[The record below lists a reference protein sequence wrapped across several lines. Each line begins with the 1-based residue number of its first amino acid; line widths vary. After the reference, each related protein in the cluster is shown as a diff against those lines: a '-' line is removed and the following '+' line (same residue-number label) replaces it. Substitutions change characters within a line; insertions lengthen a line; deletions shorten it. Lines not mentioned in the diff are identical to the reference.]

1 MLMDKESSV
10 NMLTWRE
17 IRASHKWFHE
27 YDPKSFQRYI
37 RDLRRANPEKV
48 ALIAEE
54 KNLKD
59 SPIKTNRGEPFWDSH
74 PAKLLSRED
83 VKVVDGQYLNLG
95 TLKH

>member
-1 MLMDKESSV
+1 
-10 NMLTWRE
+10 MLTWRE

-59 SPIKTNRGEPFWDSH
+59 SPINTNRASFARRCQGRRWSI
-74 PAKLLSRED
+74 
-83 VKVVDGQYLNLG
+83 
-95 TLKH
+95 LKPGNP

>member
-1 MLMDKESSV
+1 
-10 NMLTWRE
+10 MLTWRE

-59 SPIKTNRGEPFWDSH
+59 SPINTNRGEPSA
-74 PAKLLSRED
+74 AKLLSRED
-83 VKVVDGQYLNLG
+83 VKVVDGRYLNLG